1 MGLAVVEAM
10 VVFVVRWWL
19 IGANVSGYIAV
30 LTTKTEGVMPQK
42 NLKDFPA
49 VAFKETAIRLRR
61 CADELDKLALELE
74 ESNMESVPVAHHAN
88 FQEALRRIMVFVGN
102 ANEQMA
108 MTSLD
113 KHFD

>member
-1 MGLAVVEAM
+1 
-10 VVFVVRWWL
+10 
-19 IGANVSGYIAV
+19 
-30 LTTKTEGVMPQK
+30 MPQK
-42 NLKDFPA
+42 NLKEFPA
-49 VAFKETAIRLRR
+49 VAFKETAVRLRR

-74 ESNMESVPVAHHAN
+74 ESEMDSVAVAHHAN

-108 MTSLD
+108 MAHIN

>member
-1 MGLAVVEAM
+1 
-10 VVFVVRWWL
+10 
-19 IGANVSGYIAV
+19 
-30 LTTKTEGVMPQK
+30 MPQK
-42 NLKDFPA
+42 NLKEFPA
-49 VAFKETAIRLRR
+49 VAFKETAERLRR
-61 CADELDKLALELE
+61 CAGELDKLAQELE
-74 ESNMESVPVAHHAN
+74 DSEMDSVAVAHHAN